1 MAPQER
7 SEIVHNLQR
16 SREEFL
22 AAVAGLS
29 DEQAK
34 AKTDPERWSV
44 LECVEHVASVEDRFL
59 GWLDQAEKLD
69 ARRMDREKELRLMA
83 MIPDRSV
90 RLKAPE
96 AVVPTGQYKRLE
108 DAVARFEA
116 LRARSIQFAE
126 KPGDLYCLAREH
138 PRWGQLNGVE
148 LLIIIAGHSRRH
160 GEQIRELRAELER
173 KQLA

>member
-7 SEIVHNLQR
+7 SEIVNNLER

-22 AAVAGLS
+22 SAVGGLT

-34 AKTDPERWSV
+34 MKPGPERWSV
-44 LECVEHVASVEDRFL
+44 LECVEHVAFVEERFL
-59 GWLDQAEKLD
+59 GWLDQAERLE

-90 RLKAPE
+90 RTKAPE
-96 AVVPTGQYKRLE
+96 AVVPTGQYKTLG
-108 DAVARFEA
+108 DAIARFEA
-116 LRARSIQFAE
+116 MRARSIRFAE
-126 KPGDLYCLAREH
+126 RPGDLYCLASVH
-138 PRWGQLNGVE
+138 PRWGKVNGVE

-160 GEQIRELRAELER
+160 GEQIREIRAELER
-173 KQLA
+173 K

>member
-7 SEIVHNLQR
+7 SEIVNNLAR

-22 AAVAGLS
+22 AAVAGLT

-34 AKTDPERWSV
+34 ARPDPERWNV
-44 LECVEHVASVEDRFL
+44 LECVEHVATVEERFL

-90 RLKAPE
+90 RMKAPE
-96 AVVPTGQYKRLE
+96 AVVPTGQYATLA
-108 DAVARFEA
+108 DAIARFEA
-116 LRARSIQFAE
+116 MRARSIQFAE
-126 KPGDLYCLAREH
+126 KPQDLYCLASSH
-138 PRWGQLNGVE
+138 PRFGQVNGVE
-148 LLIIIAGHSRRH
+148 LLIIIAGHARRH
-160 GEQIRELRAELER
+160 GEQIRELRAGLER
-173 KQLA
+173 K

>member
-7 SEIVHNLQR
+7 SEIVHNLER

-22 AAVAGLS
+22 AAVAGLT

-34 AKTDPERWSV
+34 AKPDPERWSV
-44 LECVEHVASVEDRFL
+44 LECVEHVATVEERFL
-59 GWLDQAEKLD
+59 GWLEQAQKLD

-96 AVVPTGQYKRLE
+96 AAVPTGQYTKLA
-108 DAVARFEA
+108 DAVAQFEA
-116 LRARSIQFAE
+116 LRARSIRFAE
-126 KPGDLYCLAREH
+126 KPGDLYCLASQH
-138 PRWGQLNGVE
+138 PRWGEVNGVE
-148 LLIIIAGHSRRH
+148 LLIIIAGHARRH
-160 GEQIRELRAELER
+160 GEQIREIRAALER
-173 KQLA
+173 K